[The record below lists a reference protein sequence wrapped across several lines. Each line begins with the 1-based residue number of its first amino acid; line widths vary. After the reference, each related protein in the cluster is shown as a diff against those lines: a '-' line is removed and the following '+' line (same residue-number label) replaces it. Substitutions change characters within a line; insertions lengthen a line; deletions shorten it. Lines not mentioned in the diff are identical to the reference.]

1 MAAAAAGDFSMR
13 AVNRFLLAFVFSML
27 ASASVFG
34 GSGLTV
40 TINNDSEDRLIVSVY
55 DLNASP
61 PQKVLSNEVINSNS
75 SVTVPVA
82 ADDGGQGHV
91 SWTARTSDAD
101 MRSCGRDEAAN
112 LNDGD
117 TVSVHADTE
126 CN

>member
-1 MAAAAAGDFSMR
+1 MR
-13 AVNRFLLAFVFSML
+13 AVNRFLLALVFCML

-34 GSGLTV
+34 GSGLNV
-40 TINNDSEDRLIVSVY
+40 TINNDTDDTLLVSVV

-61 PQKVLSNEVINSNS
+61 PQRVLSSEVINGNA
-75 SVTVPVA
+75 SVSVPVA
-82 ADDGGQGHV
+82 ADEGGQGHV

-101 MRSCGRDEAAN
+101 MRRCGRDEAAN

>member
-1 MAAAAAGDFSMR
+1 MR
-13 AVNRFLLAFVFSML
+13 AVNRFLLAPMLSIL

-40 TINNDSEDRLIVSVY
+40 TINNDSDDTLLVSVV

-61 PQKVLSNEVINSNS
+61 PQRVLSNEVINGNA
-75 SVTVPVA
+75 SVAVPIA
-82 ADDGGQGHV
+82 ADDGGRGHV
-91 SWTARTSDAD
+91 SWTARTSDSD
-101 MRSCGRDEAAN
+101 MRKCGRDEAAN

-117 TVSVHADTE
+117 TVSVHADSE